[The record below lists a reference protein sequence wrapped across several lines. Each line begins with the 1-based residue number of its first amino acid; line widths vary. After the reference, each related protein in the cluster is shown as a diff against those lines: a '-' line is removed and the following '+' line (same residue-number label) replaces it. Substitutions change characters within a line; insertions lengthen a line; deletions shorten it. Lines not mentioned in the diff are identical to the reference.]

1 MMAIRKLLLVALKDF
16 RLIFRDRSALVLM
29 LLAPFLLT
37 IGMGAVTGRFSGTS
51 SNSGI
56 EDIPVVLVNQD
67 DGALGSA
74 LVDLFTSADL
84 DALVNP
90 QELNDP
96 AAARKLVDDDESAA
110 VIFIPAGFTASII
123 PAPGQSS
130 TSDAVRIEF
139 YANPTRPTSA
149 GILKAILDQFLG
161 QVEVGRIAGVVTVSQ
176 LLEIGYIDPAQA
188 AAVGAQAGEELALS
202 SGTASSIKLNTSTK
216 GGGQMEFD
224 ILAYMAP
231 GMALMFLMFTVTYGA
246 RSLLVENRQGTLARM
261 LISPTTITQVLG
273 GKVLGIFLTAV
284 AQLAILIGGTSLLF
298 RLQWGDTLGVVALV
312 LAAAFAATGWGMIIA
327 AVLKT
332 PGQIATAGS
341 AVMLLFGLLGGSFFD
356 ITMLP
361 KWVQTISKV
370 SPNAWGTEGFL
381 RLARGGSIGS
391 VLTQVAALLIMGAVL
406 FLAASLWMSKRG
418 LARK

>member
-1 MMAIRKLLLVALKDF
+1 
-16 RLIFRDRSALVLM
+16 
-29 LLAPFLLT
+29 
-37 IGMGAVTGRFSGTS
+37 
-51 SNSGI
+51 
-56 EDIPVVLVNQD
+56 
-67 DGALGSA
+67 
-74 LVDLFTSADL
+74 
-84 DALVNP
+84 
-90 QELNDP
+90 
-96 AAARKLVDDDESAA
+96 
-110 VIFIPAGFTASII
+110 
-123 PAPGQSS
+123 
-130 TSDAVRIEF
+130 
-139 YANPTRPTSA
+139 
-149 GILKAILDQFLG
+149 
-161 QVEVGRIAGVVTVSQ
+161 
-176 LLEIGYIDPAQA
+176 
-188 AAVGAQAGEELALS
+188 
-202 SGTASSIKLNTSTK
+202 
-216 GGGQMEFD
+216 
-224 ILAYMAP
+224 
-231 GMALMFLMFTVTYGA
+231 
-246 RSLLVENRQGTLARM
+246 
-261 LISPTTITQVLG
+261 VLG

>member
-1 MMAIRKLLLVALKDF
+1 MAMRKLFQVAWKDF

-37 IGMGAVTGRFSGTS
+37 IGMGAITGRFSGAD

-56 EDIPVVLVNQD
+56 TDIPVVIVNQD
-67 DGALGSA
+67 EGALGAA
-74 LVDLFTSADL
+74 LVDLFQSADL

-90 QELNDP
+90 QLLSDP
-96 AAARKLVDDDESAA
+96 AAARQLVDNDESAA
-110 VIFIPAGFTASII
+110 VIHIPAGFTASII
-123 PAPGQSS
+123 PAPGQ
-130 TSDAVRIEF
+130 TEPPAVARIEF

-161 QVEVGRIAGVVTVSQ
+161 QIEVGRIAAEVTVTQ
-176 LLEIGYIDPAQA
+176 LLENGYIDPAQA
-188 AAVGAQAGEELALS
+188 AAVGMQAGEELAGS
-202 SGTASSIKLNTSTK
+202 SGTTSSIKLNTTTV
-216 GGGQMEFD
+216 GGGQVEFD

-246 RSLLVENRQGTLARM
+246 RSLLLENRQGTLARM
-261 LISPTTITQVLG
+261 LISPTTITEVLG
-273 GKVLGIFLTAV
+273 GKVLGIFITAV

-298 RLQWGDTLGVVALV
+298 RLEWGDPLGVVALV

-327 AVLKT
+327 ALLKT
-332 PGQIATAGS
+332 PGQIATVGS
-341 AVMLLFGLLGGSFFD
+341 AVMLIFGLLGGSFFD
-356 ITMLP
+356 VTMLP
-361 KWVQTISKV
+361 GWVQTISKV

-381 RLARGGSIGS
+381 RLSRGGSIHS
-391 VLTQVAALLIMGAVL
+391 VLTPVIALLIMGAVL
-406 FLAASLWMSKRG
+406 FAAAAFWLSKRG